1 MKIRKFNESLDR
13 IDLEYIN
20 ECFIDIIDMG
30 FQVSVDHMDVYDDH
44 NQLST
49 DYNTCEV
56 NIEKLIQQ
64 KYASEA
70 VSIEKLVSTFERVS
84 EMVNNIEVCIEKVK
98 IKYDVSSTIFYRQMT
113 KKKGLRSHFYTSI
126 NIEFKN

>member
-44 NQLST
+44 NHSST

-98 IKYDVSSTIFYRQMT
+98 IKYDVSSTIFYRQLT
-113 KKKGLRSHFYTSI
+113 TSI
-126 NIEFKN
+126 NIEFKKN

>member
-30 FQVSVDHMDVYDDH
+30 FQVSVDHMDVYDDY

-113 KKKGLRSHFYTSI
+113 TSI
-126 NIEFKN
+126 NIEFKKN